1 MQRVFNFVPLY
12 MGGFIYDIFLF
23 CYKVFIRIAALFNK
37 KARLFVDGRKRQFKN
52 ISKAIGRSKDPI
64 AWFHCASLGEFEQGR
79 PLIDAF
85 KEAYPNFKI
94 FLTFFSPSG
103 YEVRKNY
110 SGADYIFYLPLDSKK
125 NARKFLDLV
134 NPKIAFF
141 VKYEFWYHYSKE
153 LKNRKIPLLSTS
165 SIFRNDQLFFRRY
178 GRFYRR
184 ILANFTYFF
193 VQDSKSFKLLQS
205 INITN
210 AAVSGDT
217 RFDRVM
223 TICKNKKELPEVAR
237 FKNGK
242 KLMVIGSC
250 WPEDLDVLISF
261 INDTDLKYIIAPHE
275 IDLKFIERMEK
286 DLIKKVVRYSKI
298 KDFDNPSKFDVLVID
313 NIGMLSSLYVYGDY
327 AYVGGGFGQGL
338 HNILEPATFGL
349 PVFFGNK
356 NYTKF
361 REARDLTNLGGAVAL
376 TGYDELR
383 NQFRAFSDETT
394 YNIGSQINT
403 GYVKDNTG
411 ATRKIIDYCKTILK

>member
-1 MQRVFNFVPLY
+1 
-12 MGGFIYDIFLF
+12 MGGLIYNISLF
-23 CYKVFIRIAALFNK
+23 FYNVFIRIAALFNK
-37 KARLFVDGRKRQFKN
+37 KARLFVEGRKNLFKR
-52 ISKAIGRSKDPI
+52 IKKAVAGSNAPV

-85 KEAYPNFKI
+85 KEEYPDHKI

-110 SGADYIFYLPLDSKK
+110 SGADYIFYLPVDSKK
-125 NARKFLDLV
+125 HAKKFLDLV
-134 NPKIAFF
+134 NPEIAFF
-141 VKYEFWYHYSKE
+141 VKYEFWHHYAKE
-153 LKNRKIPLLSTS
+153 LRSRNIPLLSTS
-165 SIFRNDQLFFRRY
+165 SIFRENQLFFKNY
-178 GRFYRR
+178 GNFNRC
-184 ILANFTYFF
+184 ILKNFTYFF
-193 VQDSKSFKLLQS
+193 VQDAQSLKLLES
-205 INITN
+205 IDITN
-210 AAVSGDT
+210 ASISGDT

-223 TICKNKKELPEVAR
+223 TICKNKKELPEVAS

-250 WPEDLDVLISF
+250 WPEDLDVLIPF

-275 IDLKFIERMEK
+275 IEEKFIERIER
-286 DLIKKVVRYSKI
+286 DLIKKVVRYSELR
-298 KDFDNPSKFDVLVID
+298 DFRTPSEFDVLVID
-313 NIGMLSSLYVYGDY
+313 NIGMLSSLYAYGNY
-327 AYVGGGFGQGL
+327 AYVGGAYGQGL

-376 TGYDELR
+376 SGYDDLR

-411 ATRKIIDYCKTILK
+411 ATRKIIDYCKTILKP